1 MSHRRQIFIEKLSKF
16 LDLEVDDVNLINI
29 EKGVFN
35 NAVKYC
41 KNYNLPLK
49 WTTKEFIREYSS
61 NARKIL
67 ANISYTRNYKQFKQ
81 NILDGKYEYYD
92 IVNLTHEQMD
102 PEYWASIKIN
112 NMNKHISSSKE
123 EVADGI
129 FTCNA
134 CKSKKTVY
142 YQMQTRSAD
151 EPMTTYVTCTNCNKK
166 WKC

>member
-1 MSHRRQIFIEKLSKF
+1 MSYRRETFINKLSQF
-16 LDLEVDDVNLINI
+16 LDLEKDNPNLLNI

-35 NAVKYC
+35 KAIDIC
-41 KNYNLPLK
+41 KNNNLPLK
-49 WTTKEFIREYSS
+49 WSTKEFTQCYSK

-67 ANISYTRNYKQFKQ
+67 ANISYTPNSNEFKN
-81 NILDGKYEYYD
+81 NILNGKYEYYD
-92 IVNLTHEQMD
+92 IVNLSHEQMD

>member
-1 MSHRRQIFIEKLSKF
+1 MSYRREIFIKRLSQF
-16 LDLEVDDVNLINI
+16 LELEENDVNLLNI

-35 NAVKYC
+35 KAINIC
-41 KNYNLPLK
+41 KENNLPLK
-49 WTTKEFIREYSS
+49 WSTTEFVKSYSK

-67 ANISYTRNYKQFKQ
+67 ANISYTQNSKKFKAD
-81 NILDGKYEYYD
+81 ILNGKYEYYD

-102 PEYWASIKIN
+102 PEYWANVKIN
-112 NMNKHISSSKE
+112 IMNKHISSTKE

-129 FTCNA
+129 FVCNS

>member
-1 MSHRRQIFIEKLSKF
+1 MSYRRQVFIKKLSEF
-16 LDLEVDDVNLINI
+16 LELEIDNTNLLNI

-35 NAVKYC
+35 NTVKYC
-41 KNYNLPLK
+41 KDRDLPLK
-49 WTTKEFIREYSS
+49 WSTKKFTQCYSS

-67 ANISYTRNYKQFKQ
+67 ANISYTQNSTKFK
-81 NILDGKYEYYD
+81 NDISNGKYEYYE
-92 IVNLTHEQMD
+92 IVNLTHEQMN
-102 PEYWASIKIN
+102 PESWANIKTI
-112 NMNKHISSSKE
+112 NMNKHIASSKE
-123 EVADGI
+123 ELADGI

-142 YQMQTRSAD
+142 YQLQTRSAD